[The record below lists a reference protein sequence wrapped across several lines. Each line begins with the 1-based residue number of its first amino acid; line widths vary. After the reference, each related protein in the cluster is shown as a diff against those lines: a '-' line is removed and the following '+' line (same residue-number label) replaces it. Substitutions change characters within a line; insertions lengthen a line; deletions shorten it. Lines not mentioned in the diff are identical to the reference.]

1 MEESHDVPKPAAG
14 NNTGLNESEEDEVEP
29 LLNGEGD
36 GEASQTEAAK
46 VPNEPNVI
54 QLEVIQGPNSQ
65 NGAKQVEESHD
76 EPKPAAGNNTGL
88 NVSEED
94 EVEVEPLLNGEGD
107 EASQT
112 ESAKVPNEVLDS

>member
-1 MEESHDVPKPAAG
+1 M
-14 NNTGLNESEEDEVEP
+14 
-29 LLNGEGD
+29 
-36 GEASQTEAAK
+36 
-46 VPNEPNVI
+46 
-54 QLEVIQGPNSQ
+54 
-65 NGAKQVEESHD
+65 EESHD

-112 ESAKVPNEVLDS
+112 ESAKVPN

>member
-1 MEESHDVPKPAAG
+1 MFIFTFTD
-14 NNTGLNESEEDEVEP
+14 
-29 LLNGEGD
+29 
-36 GEASQTEAAK
+36 
-46 VPNEPNVI
+46 PNEPNVI
-54 QLEVIQGPNSQ
+54 QLEVIQTPNSQ
-65 NGAKQVEESHD
+65 NEVKQVEESHD
-76 EPKPAAGNNTGL
+76 IPKPAAGNNTGL